1 MTLKPKL
8 PLEPVPPV
16 PLKPAAD
23 ELLMALLKELF
34 SALFTIRTRRASRSL
49 TAVSG
54 LGLEA
59 RPLLGEGVL
68 GVLLQPGASEDEVV
82 NEVDS
87 AQGVAEVV
95 PGVDMATG
103 TSLSE
108 LGTLP
113 SLSVLSG
120 RFLRRLTLVVCPS

>member
-1 MTLKPKL
+1 MILKPKL
-8 PLEPVPPV
+8 PLEHVPPV
-16 PLKPAAD
+16 PLKPAAG

-59 RPLLGEGVL
+59 RPLSGEGAL
-68 GVLLQPGASEDEVV
+68 EALLQPGVSEDEVV

-87 AQGVAEVV
+87 AQGAEVV
-95 PGVDMATG
+95 PGVDMVIG

-108 LGTLP
+108 LGILP
-113 SLSVLSG
+113 SLSALNG
-120 RFLRRLTLVVCPS
+120 RFLRRLTLTVCPS